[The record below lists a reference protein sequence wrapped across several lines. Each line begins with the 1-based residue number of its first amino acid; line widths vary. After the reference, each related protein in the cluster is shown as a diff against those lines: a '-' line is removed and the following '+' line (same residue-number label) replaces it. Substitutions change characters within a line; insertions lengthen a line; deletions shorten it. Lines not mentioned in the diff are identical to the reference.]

1 MNASCLIQVTALP
14 FSVLSGTNLPTAEAA
29 TARSVGPSHPIVES
43 GLGARKSSFSGND
56 RGQFDLT

>member
-29 TARSVGPSHPIVES
+29 TARSVGPRHPIVES
-43 GLGARKSSFSGND
+43 GLGAR
-56 RGQFDLT
+56 RGGIILWQ